1 MLLRRREQVYGM
13 TRPSRHD
20 LKGAALSRGD
30 LTDAE
35 WRILNPLLP
44 ARGERGRN
52 ALVVPALSPRIVRLV
67 GPRDSPSVFV
77 SREPRTKAIGP
88 PFNLEAHSSAS
99 LRRRNVSLTYFSF
112 PPHLDSPGTRFE
124 LRESRQTV
132 CAPRALSRRTAAKW
146 VA

>member
-44 ARGERGRN
+44 ARGERGRY

-67 GPRDSPSVFV
+67 GPRDEVELDRRVFSSLESLAPKRSVRRST
-77 SREPRTKAIGP
+77 SRPIPRRPCG
-88 PFNLEAHSSAS
+88 E
-99 LRRRNVSLTYFSF
+99 
-112 PPHLDSPGTRFE
+112 E
-124 LRESRQTV
+124 MSR
-132 CAPRALSRRTAAKW
+132 
-146 VA
+146 

>member
-52 ALVVPALSPRIVRLV
+52 ACRSSPRIVRLV

-99 LRRRNVSLTYFSF
+99 LRRRNVSLTYFRFRLTWTRQELDLSF
-112 PPHLDSPGTRFE
+112 VKVAKPWRSACIEPSNC
-124 LRESRQTV
+124 REMGRMM
-132 CAPRALSRRTAAKW
+132 A
-146 VA
+146 

>member
-1 MLLRRREQVYGM
+1 M

-77 SREPRTKAIGP
+77 SREPRTKAGS
-88 PFNLEAHSSAS
+88 LRSVRRSTSSAHSSAS
-99 LRRRNVSLTYFSF
+99 LRRRNVSLTYFRFRLTWTRQELDLSF
-112 PPHLDSPGTRFE
+112 VKVAKPCA
-124 LRESRQTV
+124 LRV
-132 CAPRALSRRTAAKW
+132 H
-146 VA
+146 

>member
-1 MLLRRREQVYGM
+1 M

-35 WRILNPLLP
+35 WLLP

-52 ALVVPALSPRIVRLV
+52 ALVVPAFSPGIVRLV

-77 SREPRTKAIGP
+77 SREPRTSDRSAVQPRGP
-88 PFNLEAHSSAS
+88 FLGVLAAKKC
-99 LRRRNVSLTYFSF
+99 LVDIFSF